1 MPDLFISLSLNHM
14 TTSVTANKFNADK
27 IVWPAHTLI
36 SNFALKHAIIEFLDN
51 NPEGVRNCDV
61 GKAIGYN
68 DSRQWFSFGLL
79 ESLIKEGKVKKR
91 SINGK
96 TLYFSAG

>member
-1 MPDLFISLSLNHM
+1 M
-14 TTSVTANKFNADK
+14 TTSVTENKFNANN
-27 IVWPAHTLI
+27 IVWPASTLI
-36 SNFALKHAIIEFLDN
+36 SNYVLKQSIIEFLDN

-68 DSRQWFSFGLL
+68 DSRQWFSYGLL
-79 ESLIKEGKVKKR
+79 ESLIKEEKVEKR

-96 TLYFSAG
+96 TLYFSVG

>member
-1 MPDLFISLSLNHM
+1 MPDLFSLSPEKYM
-14 TTSVTANKFNADK
+14 TSSVTLNRFSAQR
-27 IVWPAHTLI
+27 IVWPGETLI
-36 SNFALKHAIIEFLDN
+36 NNYSLDCFIIEFLDR

-68 DSRQWFSFGLL
+68 DSRQWFSYGIL
-79 ESLIKEGKVKKR
+79 ERLISQGKVEKH

-96 TLYFSAG
+96 TLYFSVG

>member
-1 MPDLFISLSLNHM
+1 M
-14 TTSVTANKFNADK
+14 TTSVTTNKFNDSN
-27 IVWPAHTLI
+27 IVWPAEPLFTDY
-36 SNFALKHAIIEFLDN
+36 ALTRAIIEFLDN

-68 DSRQWFSFGLL
+68 DSRQWFSYGIL
-79 ESLIKEGKVKKR
+79 EKLIKQGKVEKR

-96 TLYFSAG
+96 TLYFSIG